1 MLKPINAILLN
12 PNRKCYDL
20 IIMKR
25 NSEHILTEWL
35 VVNCQLGDA
44 EALQQLMKIWY
55 PKLLRYAYRQLGDQQ
70 KAQDA
75 VQNTFEVVAKTI
87 RKIKDPGSFAKW
99 VYQILQHKGVDIIR
113 QKQRQDRLSN
123 EYVQFQDVHT
133 AEQSCV
139 NDGSEDFE
147 FEQLLSDLQPQL
159 YQLVHLHYL
168 EGFTMLEISEMLA
181 IPAGTIKSRLHQAR
195 KLIQGNLQNSKSNQ
209 SGDIK

>member
-1 MLKPINAILLN
+1 
-12 PNRKCYDL
+12 
-20 IIMKR
+20 MKR

-75 VQNTFEVVAKTI
+75 VQNTFEVVGKTI
-87 RKIKDPGSFAKW
+87 RKIQDPGSFAKW

-113 QKQRQDRLSN
+113 QKQRQERLCN
-123 EYVQFQDVHT
+123 EYVQFQEIHAAALTSLDDE
-133 AEQSCV
+133 AE
-139 NDGSEDFE
+139 EFYFE
-147 FEQLLSDLQPQL
+147 HMLNGLPPPL

-168 EGFTMLEISEMLA
+168 EGFSMLEISDLLA
-181 IPAGTIKSRLHQAR
+181 VPAGTIKSRLHQAR
-195 KLIQGNLQNSKSNQ
+195 KLIQNNLQDSQ
-209 SGDIK
+209 SGEIQ

>member
-1 MLKPINAILLN
+1 
-12 PNRKCYDL
+12 
-20 IIMKR
+20 MKR

-55 PKLLRYAYRQLGDQQ
+55 PKLLSYACRQLGDQQ

-75 VQNTFEVVAKTI
+75 VQSTFEVVSKSI

-99 VYQILQHKGVDIIR
+99 VYQILQNKGVDIIR

-123 EYVQFQDVHT
+123 DYIQFHEVHL
-133 AEQSCV
+133 AEQT
-139 NDGSEDFE
+139 NLDDGSEDFY
-147 FEQLLSDLQPQL
+147 FENMLSGLEPQF

-168 EGFTMLEISEMLA
+168 EGFSMLEISDLLA

-195 KLIQGNLQNSKSNQ
+195 KLIQSNLQNSESRIPSKR
-209 SGDIK
+209 GEIK

>member
-1 MLKPINAILLN
+1 
-12 PNRKCYDL
+12 
-20 IIMKR
+20 MKR

-75 VQNTFEVVAKTI
+75 VQNTFEVVAKSI
-87 RKIKDPGSFAKW
+87 GKIKDPGSFAKW
-99 VYQILQHKGVDIIR
+99 VYQILQNKGVDIIR
-113 QKQRQDRLSN
+113 VKQKQDKLCN
-123 EYVQFQDVHT
+123 EYVQFQEVSHS
-133 AEQSCV
+133 AQHNL
-139 NDGSEDFE
+139 NDGSDDYY
-147 FEQLLSDLQPQL
+147 FEQMLNGLQPQL

-168 EGFTMLEISEMLA
+168 EGFSMNEISDLLS

-195 KLIQGNLQNSKSNQ
+195 KQIQNSQ
-209 SGDIK
+209 SGAVV